1 MDTSIM
7 SSPLKI
13 KNLDTV
19 DFSIDQMC
27 TLYFYENRIFRG
39 VNDNYIS
46 QVKDMFECG
55 LISELIDKKLFVNT
69 WISDVE
75 IEGYKLVLE
84 HERIEYWN
92 YPYEWSFSM
101 LHNAANVVLDVNELA
116 FKHGYEIFDSHAYN
130 VVFVMNKPVYVDFGS
145 FIKKDDRNKNSWAGF
160 SNFYNSFYIPLFLYK
175 KGYADVPNNIFLYNG
190 FYNDKDLF
198 KLRYPYA
205 SLFGKS
211 ISNLFYH
218 ATFSKRRLASARYS
232 RVIDKYGR
240 HKHFSKLIRFKKAFQ
255 NSYSTKYARKLI
267 AKVNKSS
274 FDSYWKDYHDDKDPK
289 NDTRFLRI
297 KEIVKKHMADAT
309 SAVEL
314 ASNQGKFANFLIN
327 NTHLST
333 MISTDY
339 DKNALDQNFKNNSS
353 KDNFLT
359 LVHDFVR
366 PNQRQNTSSFAHRI
380 QGDVVIALAVTHHLI
395 LTQDVSLDH
404 IFDTLE
410 NLSKKYI
417 IVEFMPLGL
426 YFGDMNNIPK
436 TPDYYSLDWFDGAFR
451 ERFDYIL
458 DEELA
463 INRHVFVGKCK

>member
-1 MDTSIM
+1 MDTSMI
-7 SSPLKI
+7 SIPLKV
-13 KNLDTV
+13 KNLYTV
-19 DFSIDQMC
+19 DFSIDKMC
-27 TLYFYENRIFRG
+27 TLYFYQKRIFRAI
-39 VNDNYIS
+39 NDEYIS
-46 QVKDMFECG
+46 QVEDMFDCG
-55 LISELIDKKLFVNT
+55 LINELTEKGLFVNT

-75 IEGYKLVLE
+75 IEGYKLVIE

-101 LHNAANVVLDVNELA
+101 LHNAANVVLDTNEVA
-116 FKHGYEIFDSHAYN
+116 FKHGYELFDSHAYN
-130 VVFVMNKPVYVDFGS
+130 IVFMMNKPVYVDFGS
-145 FIKKDDRNKNSWAGF
+145 FIKRDDRNQNGWSGF

-198 KLRYPYA
+198 NLRYRYA
-205 SLFGKS
+205 GFFGKRV
-211 ISNLFYH
+211 SNLLYH
-218 ATFSKRRLASARYS
+218 ITFSKRRLASARYS
-232 RVIDKYGR
+232 RVIDKYGN
-240 HKHFSKLIRFKKAFQ
+240 HKYFEKLIRFKRAFQ
-255 NSYSTKYARKLI
+255 NNYSTKHARKLI
-267 AKVNKSS
+267 SKIDRSS

-289 NDTRFLRI
+289 NDKRFLRI
-297 KEIVKKHMADAT
+297 KEIVTKHMADAT

-327 NTHLST
+327 NTHLSK

-339 DKNALDQNFKNNSS
+339 DKNALDQNFKVNGGQ
-353 KDNFLT
+353 DNYLT

-366 PNQRQNTSSFAHRI
+366 PNQRHNTSSFVDRI

-404 IFDTLE
+404 IFNTLE
-410 NLSKKYI
+410 NLSTKYI

-436 TPDYYSLDWFDGAFR
+436 TPDYYSLEWFDNAFR
-451 ERFDYIL
+451 ARFDYIL

-463 INRHVFVGKCK
+463 INRHVFVGRCK